1 MAARGMH
8 LVVSGKIGSWACRV
22 ACGNSRA
29 ILAGDYPTFMKDG
42 AIRCGKC
49 ANSKQAAF
57 FSRKVAEHHAN
68 QTAPRQKPDSSA
80 PALRGLMNTQLER
93 V

>member
-1 MAARGMH
+1 LLYDPFIAANNRSNKMAARGMH

-57 FSRKVAEHHAN
+57 FARKVAEHHAN
-68 QTAPRQKPDSSA
+68 QTAAMQA
-80 PALRGLMNTQLER
+80 
-93 V
+93 